1 MSSQRF
7 SIAVVMKLI
16 AIIALNLAV
25 LRVVPEMRAASP
37 PSVFAIVMI
46 NLLLV
51 QTVALGRPLRAFHY
65 TFLIV
70 GLLSTGVMIALA
82 FSRSSPVPGSLRIL
96 ETVIHH
102 YRAIRVQSRVLSPL
116 IKFLMLPTAEAWLAC
131 ILGLLPAWAAAV
143 LASWTMRRPYRRKSE
158 WGQIVAAFLKG
169 ALIGFGFFCVGATL
183 AYSFFGPW
191 NVDPHTATAVWYVQW
206 VCLVTCPLLGGMAV
220 ATLPQLCLRKHEGEK
235 AGPPTAVTKPVASW
249 NVTPEV

>member
-1 MSSQRF
+1 MSSKRF

-16 AIIALNLAV
+16 AIIALSLAV
-25 LRVVPEMRAASP
+25 LRGVPDMRAAFP
-37 PSVFAIVMI
+37 QSVFAIVII

-102 YRAIRVQSRVLSPL
+102 YRAVQGQSRGISPL
-116 IKFLMLPTAEAWLAC
+116 IEFPMLPTAEAWLAC
-131 ILGLLPAWAAAV
+131 ILGLLPAWAAAL
-143 LASWTMRRPYRRKSE
+143 LASWSVRRLSWRRANGVGLWRRSS
-158 WGQIVAAFLKG
+158 KG
-169 ALIGFGFFCVGATL
+169 
-183 AYSFFGPW
+183 
-191 NVDPHTATAVWYVQW
+191 
-206 VCLVTCPLLGGMAV
+206 
-220 ATLPQLCLRKHEGEK
+220 R
-235 AGPPTAVTKPVASW
+235 
-249 NVTPEV
+249 